1 MSEGGSRHTNRLI
14 HSTSPYLLQHA
25 HNPVDWQAWGPEA
38 LAQAKEQDKP
48 IFLSIGYSACHWC
61 HVMERESFEDEEI
74 ARFMNEHFVPVKVDR
89 EERPDLDDIY
99 MAATLAMNQGQG
111 GWPMTVFLTPDQE
124 PFFAGTYFPPT
135 DRWGRPGFRTLLE
148 RIADTWT
155 RDRASLRAQGA
166 EVTQFLRENTRAAP
180 GLDAGFDEIRKA
192 VAQLTR
198 DFDER
203 WGGFGRAPKFPPSA
217 AISLLLRAHRRFGD
231 EQALVMA
238 TRTLEM
244 MARGGMRDQ
253 IGGGFHRYSVDE
265 RWLVPHFEK
274 MLYDNAQLARV
285 HLEAF
290 QATGNESWR
299 IVGADVLDYVLREM
313 TAPEGG
319 FYSATDADSEGE
331 EGRFFVWTPAQ
342 VRDALADEEAARLF
356 CAAYDITDAGNF
368 EGRNIP
374 NVPRPFEDV
383 ARELG
388 TSLSALESSLAAS
401 RSRLY
406 AARAQ
411 RVAPGLD

>member
-1 MSEGGSRHTNRLI
+1 MIEGGSRHTNRLI

-38 LAQAKEQDKP
+38 LAQAREQDKP

-74 ARFMNEHFVPVKVDR
+74 ARFLNEHFVPVKVDR

-166 EVTQFLRENTRAAP
+166 EVAQFLRENTRAAP
-180 GLDAGFDEIRKA
+180 GQDAGDDEIRKA
-192 VAQLTR
+192 VAQLRR

-231 EQALVMA
+231 EQALAMA

-244 MARGGMRDQ
+244 MARG
-253 IGGGFHRYSVDE
+253 
-265 RWLVPHFEK
+265 
-274 MLYDNAQLARV
+274 
-285 HLEAF
+285 
-290 QATGNESWR
+290 
-299 IVGADVLDYVLREM
+299 
-313 TAPEGG
+313 
-319 FYSATDADSEGE
+319 
-331 EGRFFVWTPAQ
+331 
-342 VRDALADEEAARLF
+342 
-356 CAAYDITDAGNF
+356 
-368 EGRNIP
+368 
-374 NVPRPFEDV
+374 
-383 ARELG
+383 
-388 TSLSALESSLAAS
+388 
-401 RSRLY
+401 
-406 AARAQ
+406 
-411 RVAPGLD
+411 